1 MRSTKLD
8 PLDQMVSDYSLVT
21 KGYAGRAPNNPYPM
35 LAEKRS
41 KCPVMHGDIL
51 LENMVPSMADYM
63 MTGRP
68 TMSLLGRVRQGGV
81 ISAVAVGHRQ
91 AALAVMCKG

>member
-1 MRSTKLD
+1 MSSPKLD
-8 PLDQMVSDYSLVT
+8 PLDQMVLDYSLVT
-21 KGYAGRAPNNPYPM
+21 NGYSGNAPNNPYPM

-41 KCPVMHGDIL
+41 KCPVMQGDVL

-68 TMSLLGRVRQGGV
+68 TVSLFRYKD
-81 ISAVAVGHRQ
+81 IHAVLMNMLRTSEIDSTSS
-91 AALAVMCKG
+91 